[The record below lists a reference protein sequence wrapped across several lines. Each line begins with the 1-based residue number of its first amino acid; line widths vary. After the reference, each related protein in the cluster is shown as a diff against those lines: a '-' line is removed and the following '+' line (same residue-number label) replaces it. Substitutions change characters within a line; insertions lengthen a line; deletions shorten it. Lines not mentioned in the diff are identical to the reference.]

1 MNRVCRCRWEL
12 LGLYMPRSLYT
23 CNTACCLGA
32 HGFVRYRK
40 ESARILPHMCPCE
53 RRSRIKPYMRSC
65 AGNKVAVKPKTIP
78 MAGSVDS
85 RTCKIHLCNSTRLV
99 PGQGE
104 ICWCNSAPP
113 ESRRNGSGRTRVI
126 GVFEGVV
133 CPFAVVL
140 RSLGAALMREMTS

>member
-1 MNRVCRCRWEL
+1 MSVGVAGIVHAPVTVYMQYCMLSGCPWVCAFWSTP
-12 LGLYMPRSLYT
+12 M
-23 CNTACCLGA
+23 
-32 HGFVRYRK
+32 YRK

-140 RSLGAALMREMTS
+140 RSLGAALMREITS